1 MAWSKTEYPYT
12 LAPGFNV
19 NWVTALNTT
28 DYNKNSFRYSFDV
41 RMTDIGGTFTPGLT
55 GTSLGTF
62 YLPPRPVTGEGY
74 FNPSG
79 IWKDNLVTVIDPV
92 GASGGGAT
100 GSGYKQTRIT
110 YNYEYVSATGANII
124 GTPINGAT
132 KRTWGGIFGYEEF
145 PSYDWTDWEVG
156 PTSSNVQFLTDG
168 PSSRCLLPND
178 LLYVLVGPS
187 GPSGVTW
194 NTFNTI
200 QNEGYWKADGFGAA
214 WAQVANPDSTGGT
227 NLTWMA
233 SDGDGL
239 YTDGNAGYNSYSNIL
254 YATPY
259 PDNGT
264 VFLKQGGTYLV
275 RIKLSVNYGDQFT
288 GIWLYGKRHNNGVWE
303 QIGNLTEY
311 NIGGKAGYEITGT
324 ASTRYD
330 NLGIATDAGYYL
342 AEYFEEVI
350 SWDFI
355 NPAGTYKW
363 EINPTLGATVY
374 KNISTSKMNY
384 LNVGQLALGATGD
397 FTVRVVNSDT
407 LSPYTETISYD
418 ADCNTCS
425 SCEKVTLTWLNS
437 KGGYDCYQFHC
448 LNSEE
453 LSATR
458 QQGEQFLGKGYQVG
472 QRGFINPKNTVLTT
486 RRVNTQYTGQTD
498 IDWLE
503 SLFVSPSVYELRDN
517 GTLIPVIVQSNTY
530 QTFVTQDKIK
540 IAEFEYQLGYTRTS
554 QNI

>member
-28 DYNKNSFRYSFDV
+28 DYNNNSFRYSFDV

-62 YLPPRPVTGEGY
+62 YLPPRPVTGEGL

-79 IWKDNLVTVIDPV
+79 IWKDNLITVIDPV

-100 GSGYKQTRIT
+100 GSGYKQTRVT
-110 YNYEYVSATGANII
+110 YNYEYVSATGANIV
-124 GTPINGAT
+124 GTPIVGAT
-132 KRTWGGIFGYEEF
+132 KRTWGGIFGYEAF

-156 PTSSNVQFLTDG
+156 PTHSNVQFLTDG

-178 LLYVLVGPS
+178 LLYVLIGPS
-187 GPSGVTW
+187 APNPVTW
-194 NTFNTI
+194 NMVNTV
-200 QNEGYWKADGFGAA
+200 QNETNWQADGFSLA
-214 WAQVANPDSTGGT
+214 WQQVANPDSTGGT

-239 YTDGNAGYNSYSNIL
+239 FTLGYDGYNSYSNIL
-254 YATPY
+254 YPEPS

-264 VFLKQGGTYLV
+264 VFLKNGGTYTV
-275 RIKLSVNYGDQFT
+275 TVKTDVTYSAQFV
-288 GIWLYGKRHNNGVWE
+288 GVWLYGKVRSTGIWE
-303 QIGNLTEY
+303 QIGQLTEFDSS
-311 NIGGKAGYEITGT
+311 GLAGYTITGT
-324 ASTRYD
+324 ASKSYSY
-330 NLGIATDAGYYL
+330 LGLATDAGYNV
-342 AEYFEEVI
+342 AGYFTNVLQ
-350 SWDFI
+350 WQYI
-355 NPAGTYKW
+355 NPAGNYKW
-363 EINPTLGATVY
+363 EINPSAGATVY
-374 KNISTSKMNY
+374 KSTQLGKMNY
-384 LNVGQLALGATGD
+384 LNVGELALGATGD
-397 FTVRVVNSDT
+397 FTVRIVNDDT
-407 LSPYTETISYD
+407 LAPYTETITYD
-418 ADCNTCS
+418 YDCNTCS
-425 SCEKVTLTWLNS
+425 SCEKITLTWLNS
-437 KGGYDCYQFHC
+437 VGGYDCYQFHC
-448 LNSEE
+448 LNLEE

-458 QQGEQFLGKGYQVG
+458 QSGEQFLGKDYQVG
-472 QRGFINPKNTVLTT
+472 QRGFLNTKNTVLTT

-517 GTLIPVIVQSNTY
+517 GTLIPVIVQSDTY

-540 IAEFEYQLGYTRTS
+540 IAEFEYQLGYSRTS